1 MSRIPS
7 RYAIVA
13 LLVFAAAACGK
24 KPPVAPA
31 PAATPQV
38 FPGAPPQVPP
48 PAPPPRTDPV
58 VTSRDPVVTSSA
70 ADPYAG
76 KAADEINKDSPLK
89 PVFFQLDSDQLDEL
103 ARQTL
108 TEDAAVLKKYTN
120 WVITIE
126 GHCDERGTAE
136 YNLALGDRRAI
147 AARGFLISLGIN
159 ADRLRTVSYGKE
171 FPFDPA
177 SNEAAYSKNRRAH
190 FTVTATTTSEPR

>member
-1 MSRIPS
+1 MSRIPT

-13 LLVFAAAACGK
+13 LLVFAAACGK
-24 KPPVAPA
+24 KPPVAPP
-31 PAATPQV
+31 PAAPQP
-38 FPGAPPQVPP
+38 FPTADTSGTKP
-48 PAPPPRTDPV
+48 PAPPARPADTP

-70 ADPYAG
+70 TDPYAG
-76 KAADEINKDSPLK
+76 KAPDDINKDSPLK

-108 TEDAAVLKKYTN
+108 TEDAEVLKKYAN

-136 YNLALGDRRAI
+136 YNLALGDRRAL

-177 SNEAAYSKNRRAH
+177 QSEAAFAKNRRAH
-190 FTVTATTTSEPR
+190 FTVTATSEPR